1 MPAAPKAYRGTK
13 GRRGGY
19 GGFSAFDLPQP
30 QDPIQPGS
38 TEMGAQWPGLDC
50 LSAVQASSVL
60 DGLLMLRWLCC
71 VLVLCLEAFAE
82 TFAQLL
88 CRTIP
93 LPPAFVAGD
102 NGRRYLAYN
111 SLGAITLRQ
120 EEDHNVVEVRARAL
134 SVWLIMLVCW
144 AACLMLRM
152 LRQEQGDIVVEAR
165 AQLLPLQCGAAVV
178 ERRVRAAASLVLCS
192 SALPCTRQQR
202 SSHAVCKHLPASRR
216 ACETTSCHPSAQPP
230 GALHSSVYSALSR

>member
-1 MPAAPKAYRGTK
+1 MLTLVRLAHCMDETRHTAASLVCIPCAGCAAAAVCHCADGLPPGPTSSLLRLAPRQPSRPIPAALKHLAGPAYSCCAMLPPPAMPAAPKAYRGTK

-50 LSAVQASSVL
+50 LSAVQASSML

-71 VLVLCLEAFAE
+71 VLVLCLEVFAE

-120 EEDHNVVEVRARAL
+120 EEDHNVVEVRARLCL
-134 SVWLIMLVCW
+134 SWYVGV
-144 AACLMLRM
+144 
-152 LRQEQGDIVVEAR
+152 
-165 AQLLPLQCGAAVV
+165 
-178 ERRVRAAASLVLCS
+178 
-192 SALPCTRQQR
+192 
-202 SSHAVCKHLPASRR
+202 SHD
-216 ACETTSCHPSAQPP
+216 
-230 GALHSSVYSALSR
+230 